1 LTASRTNYA
10 PAMRKR
16 FQIVLALVLL
26 ALAGVMLLALMSVVV
41 WQVLHPQE
49 REPEYQQKPLSVWL
63 SEYHEHFKTS
73 MEEGVKAR
81 ELAEDA
87 LRKIGTNAIPTLLK
101 MAAKKDSLALKSVDP
116 EAAARAG
123 VK

>member
-1 LTASRTNYA
+1 
-10 PAMRKR
+10 MRKR